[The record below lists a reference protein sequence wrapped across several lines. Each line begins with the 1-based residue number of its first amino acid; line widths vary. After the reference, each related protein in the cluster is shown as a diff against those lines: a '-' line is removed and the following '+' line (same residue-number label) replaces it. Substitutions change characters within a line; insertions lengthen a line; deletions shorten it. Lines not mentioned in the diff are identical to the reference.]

1 VAAQTDWSPA
11 RVLGPDGAP
20 ARMAYRGGMSQP
32 PKIRRAP
39 NIPAFLLTGGVV
51 GLVLGIL
58 LAVMGHNDSRY
69 DAPAALAFFGLI
81 GAAFGVLIGGVVAVL
96 LDRKS

>member
-1 VAAQTDWSPA
+1 
-11 RVLGPDGAP
+11 
-20 ARMAYRGGMSQP
+20 MAYRGGMSQP

-58 LAVMGHNDSRY
+58 VAVMGHPDGRY
-69 DAPAALAFFGLI
+69 DVPAALAFFGLI
-81 GAAFGVLIGGVVAVL
+81 GAAFGVLIGGIIAVL
-96 LDRKS
+96 LDRKP